1 MADDTCV
8 WADRS
13 WLQEVQYRTDTNLA
27 ARQSIYQYQHPPV
40 DLVPRALDLAD
51 LTGAETVA
59 DIGCGNGA
67 YLAEL
72 ARRGHSGRMLGA
84 DLSAGMLSAARARA
98 PGAGLIAADA
108 AALPLRDGA
117 SELTL
122 AMHML
127 YHVPSPPAAVREL
140 RRVTGPGGQVLV
152 ALNGEGHLRELLDLT
167 TRALR
172 QIGGR
177 ERVTPGYKL
186 GLAEGQELLGREFRT
201 VIRHDFVAELRIPG
215 PGPVEDYVRSLNVA
229 HQLADPG
236 QLAAAVA
243 RLVRLESA
251 GVFRIRT
258 HSGCLIC
265 C

>member
-1 MADDTCV
+1 MADNAWV

-27 ARQSIYQYQHPPV
+27 ARQSICAYQHPPV

-51 LTGAETVA
+51 LTGTETVA

-72 ARRGHSGRMLGA
+72 ARRGHSGGMLGA
-84 DLSAGMLSAARARA
+84 DLSVGMLSAARARA

-127 YHVPSPPAAVREL
+127 YHVPSPPVAAREL

-152 ALNGEGHLRELLDLT
+152 VLNGEDHLRELHDLT

-172 QIGGR
+172 QVGGR
-177 ERVTPGYKL
+177 ERVTPGHRL
-186 GLAEGQELLGREFRT
+186 RLAEGQALLAREFRT
-201 VIRHDFVAELRIPG
+201 VIRHDFVAELQIPG

-236 QLAAAVA
+236 QLAAAAA

-251 GVFRIRT
+251 GIFRIRT